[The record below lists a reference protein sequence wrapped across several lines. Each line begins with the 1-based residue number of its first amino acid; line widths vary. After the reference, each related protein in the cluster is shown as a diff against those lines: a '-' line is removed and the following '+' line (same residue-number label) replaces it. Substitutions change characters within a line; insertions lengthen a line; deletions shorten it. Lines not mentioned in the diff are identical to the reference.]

1 MSQTQQ
7 LLSDRD
13 RQLVESLAYDSSLE
27 PRFNALRSYLTW
39 DDESPSGIIDSEM
52 YYV

>member
-39 DDESPSGIIDSEM
+39 DDEPPSGIIDSEM